1 MSVPSCGH
9 GVDRE
14 IEPYRG
20 VRVWRM
26 KCGEVA
32 CELSMRDFFQPAY
45 IAEWIDGAL
54 DGKTDGWHSLDLKRL
69 AELKAAG
76 V

>member
-1 MSVPSCGH
+1 
-9 GVDRE
+9 
-14 IEPYRG
+14 
-20 VRVWRM
+20 M